1 MLDKLKE
8 KLIEQL
14 KTVSKDGIKMGNIEY
29 IAKLAETYKN
39 LNKAEK
45 EELESMML
53 DEKIDGGESMDRYS
67 DHRYRNDRYMDDRY
81 MDDRRMDDR
90 HHEEMYGARGR
101 RRDSRGRYA
110 DNGIMPLENTY
121 FDYMDT
127 KRRYRANGTDKE
139 GMHTGLDMVMKYMV
153 QFVEDLYHDCDSE
166 EERRI
171 MDKHLRKLQDLH

>member
-45 EELESMML
+45 EELESLML
-53 DEKIDGGESMDRYS
+53 DEKIDGGENMDRYS
-67 DHRYRNDRYMDDRY
+67 DNRYRTDRYMDDRY
-81 MDDRRMDDR
+81 MDDRNRDER
-90 HHEEMYGARGR
+90 YGARGR
-101 RRDSRGRYA
+101 GPHARRDSRGRYA
-110 DNGIMPLENTY
+110 DGPIMPLEETY
-121 FDYMDT
+121 YDYMDT
-127 KRRYRANGTDKE
+127 KRRYRASGTDKE

-171 MDKHLRKLQDLH
+171 MDKHLRKLQELH